1 MEVSL
6 LAQGFRIDGI
16 NNCVC
21 VGGVIHK
28 ETAEFDSI
36 IEILKEADAFL
47 AK

>member
-21 VGGVIHK
+21 GGGGLLVHCRHQS
-28 ETAEFDSI
+28 ETRASV
-36 IEILKEADAFL
+36 AFVNL
-47 AK
+47 PH

>member
-21 VGGVIHK
+21 VGGVVYW
-28 ETAEFDSI
+28 SI
-36 IEILKEADAFL
+36 VGTSRRPAPA
-47 AK
+47 

>member
-21 VGGVIHK
+21 GGGWFIGP
-28 ETAEFDSI
+28 
-36 IEILKEADAFL
+36 L
-47 AK
+47 

>member
-21 VGGVIHK
+21 VGGAGLLVHCRHQS
-28 ETAEFDSI
+28 ETRASV
-36 IEILKEADAFL
+36 AFVNL
-47 AK
+47 PH

>member
-21 VGGVIHK
+21 VWGGWFIGP
-28 ETAEFDSI
+28 
-36 IEILKEADAFL
+36 L
-47 AK
+47 